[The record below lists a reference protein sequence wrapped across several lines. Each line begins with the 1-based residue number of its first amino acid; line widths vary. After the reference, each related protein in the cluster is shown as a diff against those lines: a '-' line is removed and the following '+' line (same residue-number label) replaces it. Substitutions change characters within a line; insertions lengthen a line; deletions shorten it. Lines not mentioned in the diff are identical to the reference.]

1 MARIIN
7 PKLYFPITEENLQET
22 IKNEQL
28 ALVQIEEA
36 ILSNQ
41 DKAACIIIETIQ
53 AEGGD
58 NHFRDEFLVELRRI
72 CDENEMLLI
81 FDEVQ
86 TGIGITGKMWEM
98 QFRID
103 DSWPIKQW
111 KILIFSWV
119 VGIG

>member
-1 MARIIN
+1 M
-7 PKLYFPITEENLQET
+7 
-22 IKNEQL
+22 
-28 ALVQIEEA
+28 VQIEEA

-72 CDENEMLLI
+72 LRKKRNVSF

-86 TGIGITGKMWEM
+86 TGIGITKGKN
-98 QFRID
+98 
-103 DSWPIKQW
+103 
-111 KILIFSWV
+111 
-119 VGIG
+119 VGIPKNYSVVPDVISGKSTGFGILANKTKLDEVEHHCFC